1 MDFWLRNMEDVEAL
15 VAYCKRFKDYGDI
28 DIRYERY
35 TVDGCSYLC
44 VASLTWHEVYVD
56 PFFETEDKEKEFLEG
71 LKYVSGV
78 C

>member
-35 TVDGCSYLC
+35 TVDGCSYLG
-44 VASLTWHEVYVD
+44 VASLT
-56 PFFETEDKEKEFLEG
+56 G
-71 LKYVSGV
+71 L
-78 C
+78 